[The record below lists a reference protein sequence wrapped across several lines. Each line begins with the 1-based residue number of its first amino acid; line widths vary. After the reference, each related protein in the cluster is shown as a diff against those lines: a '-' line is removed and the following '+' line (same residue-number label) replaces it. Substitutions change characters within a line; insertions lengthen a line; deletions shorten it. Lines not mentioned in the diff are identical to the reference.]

1 VAAFLLGV
9 VWFVIF
15 GAYAII
21 TLPIMVF
28 LIAMM
33 TGAAIRGDD
42 AGDDRWRDRI
52 DTLFMPTFWLA
63 ELGIGWVRNNPGE
76 EDE

>member
-76 EDE
+76 E